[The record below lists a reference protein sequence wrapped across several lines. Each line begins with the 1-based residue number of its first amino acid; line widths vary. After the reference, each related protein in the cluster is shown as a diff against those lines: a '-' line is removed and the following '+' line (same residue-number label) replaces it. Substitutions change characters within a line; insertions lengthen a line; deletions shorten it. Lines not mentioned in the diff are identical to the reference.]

1 MWKGLTDMVK
11 RKRTAASK
19 QSAAKSA
26 PAAIAPVPV
35 TSAVVAP
42 PATVPAACATSVAEI
57 PAKIRPNGVAHRL
70 SKPKVQQELLALMA
84 RTGAATRSGT
94 TKALIKTDAKV
105 G

>member
-11 RKRTAASK
+11 RNRTSASK

-26 PAAIAPVPV
+26 AAIAPVPV
-35 TSAVVAP
+35 TSAVAAP
-42 PATVPAACATSVAEI
+42 PATVLTACDTCSVAEI
-57 PAKIRPNGVAHRL
+57 PAKIRPKSVAHRL

-84 RTGAATRSGT
+84 RTGAATRPGT
-94 TKALIKTDAKV
+94 TKALTKTDAEV